1 MQDEASLPQASFLS
15 SVSSEVYHHVC
26 ASRLS
31 SLWSYN
37 ENLVMSENI
46 PWLRHQ
52 VIKHLALVTQ
62 CIERLVNYWQT
73 RSTCASISIEKRDWF
88 INRFFKFPVNSKLF
102 PSTSQMKKILYS
114 NDCTDC
120 YLFVSN
126 SISLKSRFRPSARE
140 SRAKQCQY
148 ALQTNQIYR
157 CTLAGILWSLGSLE
171 KLTN

>member
-1 MQDEASLPQASFLS
+1 METITAGFKITMCLVYKQLKS
-15 SVSSEVYHHVC
+15 SIIL
-26 ASRLS
+26 A
-31 SLWSYN
+31 N
-37 ENLVMSENI
+37 NNI
-46 PWLRHQ
+46 FNGQ
-52 VIKHLALVTQ
+52 FALVTQ
-62 CIERLVNYWQT
+62 CTERLVYYWQT

-88 INRFFKFPVNSKLF
+88 INRFSQFPVNSKLF

-140 SRAKQCQY
+140 SCAKQCQY

-157 CTLAGILWSLGSLE
+157 CTLARISWSLGSLE

>member
-52 VIKHLALVTQ
+52 VIKHLSFAL
-62 CIERLVNYWQT
+62 C
-73 RSTCASISIEKRDWF
+73 
-88 INRFFKFPVNSKLF
+88 
-102 PSTSQMKKILYS
+102 
-114 NDCTDC
+114 
-120 YLFVSN
+120 
-126 SISLKSRFRPSARE
+126 
-140 SRAKQCQY
+140 
-148 ALQTNQIYR
+148 
-157 CTLAGILWSLGSLE
+157 
-171 KLTN
+171 